1 MELMETK
8 DNNAKKQHGTKCQTK
23 YDRLPESER
32 QTVPFS
38 FRLKQKNA
46 EKLRKLMEASGTD
59 NLRVFLEK
67 TVLNMKQDSVVE
79 SRKRLVSNSFSKDY
93 YRQFKGVATNLNQL
107 MAAANSLQKKNLMT
121 PMVGNNLAERAHR
134 ILDTLEVFLNEKG
147 TQP

>member
-23 YDRLPESER
+23 YHRLPESER

-67 TVLNMKQDSVVE
+67 TVLNMKQDSVIE

-121 PMVGNNLAERAHR
+121 PMVGNNLAKRAHR